1 MNSFLKLKKNTNSTG
16 YKAQNVILFKLSLI
30 LTTGVLLILNKNFL
44 FMMYNVLSIEDILI
58 LLYAFLIILIW
69 HKIRRI
75 IFKNELIIFKKKK
88 NSKITFIDFLA
99 GILLFVLGGVS
110 LIGTV
115 NAEFEIVNGVEVI
128 THTHNKSISFNQSV
142 LVKQIPYVSQNSD
155 GSVQILLDNETQDL
169 KTLEVLL

>member
-88 NSKITFIDFLA
+88 
-99 GILLFVLGGVS
+99 IL
-110 LIGTV
+110 
-115 NAEFEIVNGVEVI
+115 
-128 THTHNKSISFNQSV
+128 K
-142 LVKQIPYVSQNSD
+142 
-155 GSVQILLDNETQDL
+155 
-169 KTLEVLL
+169 